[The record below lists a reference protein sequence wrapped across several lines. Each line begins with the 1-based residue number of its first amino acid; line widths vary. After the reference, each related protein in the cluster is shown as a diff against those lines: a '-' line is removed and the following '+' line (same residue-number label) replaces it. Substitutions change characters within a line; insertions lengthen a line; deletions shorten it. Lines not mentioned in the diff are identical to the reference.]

1 MREARFDVGT
11 DTELRVDLGKMERGG
26 LDAAFFVI
34 FVEQGPRTPEGY
46 AAAFAAAERKVS
58 AIEEM
63 VRKYPERIRLATSPG
78 DVVENHAAGR
88 LSAMMGIENGFVI
101 GKDLARLDALY
112 ARGAR
117 YIGLTHTG
125 HNDICTSSGLL
136 KEFGD
141 TPATENIGLSVFG
154 ESVVRRANALGMM
167 VDVSHASD
175 ACVRDVLRLSSA
187 PIIASHSSARA
198 LTNHARNLSDDL
210 MRSIA
215 AQRRRG
221 AHRRL
226 HRIPEA
232 RPRARRGREGAGE
245 RDRAPGG
252 RCGIRQREARISAR
266 LTNVGSKRL
275 DEQYPL
281 ATLDDYLD
289 HIQHA
294 VNVAGIDHVGLAS
307 DFDGGGGDPGLE
319 RCEPDAQRHGG
330 TAPARLHR
338 SADRPALERQ
348 PVARVARSRARGR
361 GSTVSQKETFDAI
374 FDAVMAEYH
383 LPGMALGV
391 VEDGKV
397 TYTRTA
403 GELVSGGGQAIDADT
418 LFKIASNTKAMTTGL
433 LARLVD
439 AGKLQWD
446 DPVVK
451 YLPQFRMSDP
461 WITREM
467 RVRDLL
473 IHNSGLRA
481 GAGDLMLWPEPNNF
495 TRADIIAGLPH
506 LKPVRSFR
514 SGYDYDNTLY
524 IVAGEVAAAAGG
536 ASYEELM
543 RREVFEA
550 VGLTRCQVGEF
561 SRDAIGNVAQPH
573 MWEGDRNLAYRRDP
587 EVVPAIAS
595 AAAGGVRCSLND
607 MLTWMQ
613 HVAGPG
619 TAAAGKTSVA
629 ESRAAPGAVDCPYA
643 DAHDRAA
650 EALEQRQFLRLRL
663 RLEAVGCRWRAARGA
678 HRHAGRDVF
687 GAQPAARQA
696 QRVRVHDQRRGFART
711 HGVERSVGEAIHCAR
726 ARAAGRL
733 VHRAVEGSRC
743 RLPPPPAPRT

>member
-11 DTELRVDLGKMERGG
+11 DTGLRVDLGKMERGG

-46 AAAFAAAERKVS
+46 ARAFAAAERKVS
-58 AIEEM
+58 AIEDM
-63 VRKYPERIRLATSPG
+63 VRKYPERIQLATSPK
-78 DVVENHAAGR
+78 DLVENHAAGR

-125 HNDICTSSGLL
+125 HNDICTSSGVL

-175 ACVRDVLRLSSA
+175 ACVRDVLRLSTA

-215 AQRRRG
+215 ARG
-221 AHRRL
+221 GVGADRRL

-232 RPRARRGREGAGE
+232 RPRTRRGREGARE
-245 RDRAPGG
+245 RDRAPGR
-252 RCGIRQREARISAR
+252 RCGIRQREARISSR
-266 LTNVGSKRL
+266 PSNGLKRL
-275 DEQYPL
+275 DQRHPL

-307 DFDGGGGDPGLE
+307 DFDGGGGIQGWNDASQTRNVTAGL
-319 RCEPDAQRHGG
+319 RRRGFTDAQIG
-330 TAPARLHR
+330 AAV
-338 SADRPALERQ
+338 ERQ
-348 PVARVARSRARGR
+348 PAARVARCRARGQSAR
-361 GSTVSQKETFDAI
+361 RSASKETFDAI

-451 YLPQFRMSDP
+451 YLPQFKMSEP

-473 IHNSGLRA
+473 IHNSGLRE

-495 TRADIIAGLPH
+495 TRADIIAGLSH
-506 LKPVRSFR
+506 LKPV
-514 SGYDYDNTLY
+514 
-524 IVAGEVAAAAGG
+524 
-536 ASYEELM
+536 
-543 RREVFEA
+543 
-550 VGLTRCQVGEF
+550 Q
-561 SRDAIGNVAQPH
+561 
-573 MWEGDRNLAYRRDP
+573 
-587 EVVPAIAS
+587 
-595 AAAGGVRCSLND
+595 
-607 MLTWMQ
+607 
-613 HVAGPG
+613 
-619 TAAAGKTSVA
+619 
-629 ESRAAPGAVDCPYA
+629 
-643 DAHDRAA
+643 
-650 EALEQRQFLRLRL
+650 QFPLGLRLRQH
-663 RLEAVGCRWRAARGA
+663 AVHRRGGSSGRGRRRQLRGA
-678 HRHAGRDVF
+678 D
-687 GAQPAARQA
+687 
-696 QRVRVHDQRRGFART
+696 
-711 HGVERSVGEAIHCAR
+711 
-726 ARAAGRL
+726 
-733 VHRAVEGSRC
+733 
-743 RLPPPPAPRT
+743 APRGVRNRRAHPLPGR